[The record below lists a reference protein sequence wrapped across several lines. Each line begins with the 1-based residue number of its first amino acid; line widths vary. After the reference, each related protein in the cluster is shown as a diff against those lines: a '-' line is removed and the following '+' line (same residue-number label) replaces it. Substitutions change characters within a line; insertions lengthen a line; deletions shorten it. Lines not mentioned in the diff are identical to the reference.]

1 MQQQQQQQQDS
12 AHQNNSMTH
21 LNEPLD
27 QLNAMEKS
35 LNDQV
40 GLNIKKKKIKTYNS
54 RIISLNYKSLFYH
67 L

>member
-1 MQQQQQQQQDS
+1 MQNQQQQQDPT
-12 AHQNNSMTH
+12 HQNNSMTH

-40 GLNIKKKKIKTYNS
+40 NSGKTLLHNTFNIKLLFKS
-54 RIISLNYKSLFYH
+54 IIF
-67 L
+67 